1 MALSSSDTRTPL
13 RAALL
18 LPIVALTLVLAACG
32 GGGER
37 PTADEVAEGL
47 QTVFDDMGAGDYFT
61 ETQVLCIA
69 EKLVESELT
78 DEDLQS
84 IADGNSEAS
93 ESAADVLSTVGAEAT
108 EACTTP

>member
-1 MALSSSDTRTPL
+1 MALSSSDSRTPL
-13 RAALL
+13 RAVLL

-32 GGGER
+32 GGER
-37 PTADEVAEGL
+37 PNADQVAEGL
-47 QTVFDDMGAGDYFT
+47 QAVFDEMGAGDYFT

-93 ESAADVLSTVGAEAT
+93 QSAAEVLSTVGAEAT
-108 EACTTP
+108 AACTTP